1 MGVVFEGLDEVFD
14 TLDTIANP
22 LGIEAA
28 LHKACMLVERE
39 ARTNAPKETGEL
51 RRSITSKVE
60 GLTGTVFSPLEY
72 APYVEY
78 GTGLFS
84 SHPMGGRKNVPWLYR
99 DERTGEYFY
108 TSGQHPQPYMI
119 PALNDNR
126 EEIIRI
132 IREGITKK

>member
-1 MGVVFEGLDEVFD
+1 MPIVLEGLDEVFD
-14 TLDTIANP
+14 TLDSIANP
-22 LGIEAA
+22 TGIEEA
-28 LHKACMLVERE
+28 LETACMLVERE
-39 ARTNAPKETGEL
+39 ARINAPKETGEL

-60 GLTGTVFSPLEY
+60 GFTGTVFSPLEY

-84 SHPMGGRKNVPWLYR
+84 QHPAGGRKDVPWLYR

-108 TSGQHPQPYMI
+108 TSGQHPQPYMM